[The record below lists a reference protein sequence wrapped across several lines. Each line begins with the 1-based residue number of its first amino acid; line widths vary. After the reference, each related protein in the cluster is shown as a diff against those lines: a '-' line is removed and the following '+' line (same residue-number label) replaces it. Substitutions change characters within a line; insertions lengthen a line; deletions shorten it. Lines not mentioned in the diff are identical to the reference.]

1 MKPLIAVVLAWLL
14 PAAALA
20 ADPPRPPAEL
30 QGTVGAGLII
40 LTGNSEATTFTL
52 GAAASR
58 ETYGWIVSG
67 KASAA
72 YGESRPPA
80 GGPRTTSALNG
91 GAQLRLDRKL
101 GEIWTVYGLGGVEA
115 DHVASIEYRT
125 QAEVGASAQWI
136 DQKQDDWQRL
146 GLRTDLGFRYGYE
159 ARWQYYGTPTG
170 PLPGVELLAPRL
182 GLAFRYGFSKEV
194 FFTED
199 AEVLPNVSGPSRV
212 LAKSISKLSSRLGK
226 SMSLGI
232 TYTVAYDSAPAEGK
246 VNTDTGLSAMLEVG
260 F

>member
-1 MKPLIAVVLAWLL
+1 MASQAPTG
-14 PAAALA
+14 PF
-20 ADPPRPPAEL
+20 RP
-30 QGTVGAGLII
+30 GAGLII

-52 GAAASR
+52 G
-58 ETYGWIVSG
+58 
-67 KASAA
+67 
-72 YGESRPPA
+72 
-80 GGPRTTSALNG
+80 
-91 GAQLRLDRKL
+91 
-101 GEIWTVYGLGGVEA
+101 GVEA

-125 QAEVGASAQWI
+125 QAELGASAQWI
-136 DQKQDDWQRL
+136 DQKQDDWQ
-146 GLRTDLGFRYGYE
+146 
-159 ARWQYYGTPTG
+159 
-170 PLPGVELLAPRL
+170 RL

-212 LAKSISKLSSRLGK
+212 LARSISKLSSRLGK